1 MSSTGKTLINKIYS
15 WSFVKGSGDEGIDE
29 SIFLSGIIFV
39 AKTGEDSD
47 GDETAIFEGRVI
59 LGEKDSEITI
69 IHREEEALLDDDA
82 EFLIDLFDKI
92 YDAKN
97 FEKYL
102 PKGLAIEVLQVA
114 IHEDHGY
121 LNDED
126 LLANYVYE
134 EADSSYFSEID
145 NAGTMNDDETIMVG
159 SFARYVELDES
170 EEIDINDQDTVN
182 KLSNKL
188 CKSVYAL
195 GNCKKD
201 VDGFDS
207 DGFQWTGVHLVPLP
221 DEYDGP
227 Y

>member
-1 MSSTGKTLINKIYS
+1 MSATGKTPINKIYS
-15 WSFVKGSGDEGIDE
+15 WSFVKGSGDVGIDE

-39 AKTGEDSD
+39 AKTGEDSY
-47 GDETAIFEGRVI
+47 GDETAIVDGRVI
-59 LGEKDSEITI
+59 LGEQDSEITI
-69 IHREEEALLDDDA
+69 IHREEEAFESVDD
-82 EFLIDLFDKI
+82 EFIVSLIDKI

-102 PKGLAIEVLQVA
+102 PRGLAIELLLVA
-114 IHEDHGY
+114 IHEDHDY

-134 EADSSYFSEID
+134 EADSSYFSEIEK
-145 NAGTMNDDETIMVG
+145 AGTMIDDETIMVG

-188 CKSVYAL
+188 CKSGYAL

-221 DEYDGP
+221 DGYNGP